1 MLGRG
6 LAVNMTRVL
15 LVDDDHLF
23 LELLEHTLIKDYDD
37 FEIAGKFELNSD
49 IVDNVDERKPD
60 VMIIG
65 IRPNNNH
72 SIELIETIHEEH
84 PEVKVIALSVSEDGT
99 NLPRLINAG
108 ISAYLLRSCTIFEL
122 ADSILS
128 VVSGIQVLTPS
139 MIGKLM
145 EAFRRQ
151 SSSAQNQSLFS
162 LSDREKE
169 ILKYVATG
177 ASNKEIAKSCYIS
190 ETTVKTHLRNILS
203 KMEVKNRAGAVSLA
217 TTMGILPK
225 ISRDEVTSSVS

>member
-1 MLGRG
+1 
-6 LAVNMTRVL
+6 MTRVL
-15 LVDDDHLF
+15 LIDDDHLF
-23 LELLEHTLIKDYDD
+23 LECLEHTLSKDYND
-37 FEIAGKFELNSD
+37 FRIVGKLDLSTD
-49 IVDNVDERKPD
+49 IVNAVDELKPD
-60 VMIIG
+60 VIIIG
-65 IRPNNNH
+65 IRPNNDH
-72 SIELIETIHEEH
+72 SIELIETIHEQY
-84 PEVKVIALSVSEDGT
+84 PEIKTIALNVSEDGT

-108 ISAYLLRSCTIFEL
+108 ISAYLLRSCSILEL

-151 SSSAQNQSLFS
+151 SHNAQNQSLFS

-169 ILKYVATG
+169 ILKHVATG

-225 ISRDEVTSSVS
+225 ISREEVSSSVS

>member
-1 MLGRG
+1 
-6 LAVNMTRVL
+6 MTRVL

-23 LELLEHTLIKDYDD
+23 LELLEHTLSTDYDEFRIVEKLD
-37 FEIAGKFELNSD
+37 VSADILTSVEEL
-49 IVDNVDERKPD
+49 KPE

-65 IRPNNNH
+65 VRPY
-72 SIELIETIHEEH
+72 SDRGIELIETVHKKY
-84 PEVKVIALSVSEDGT
+84 PEIKVIALSVSEDGT

-108 ISAYLLRSCTIFEL
+108 ISAYLLRSCSIYEL

-128 VVSGIQVLTPS
+128 VVNGVQVLTPS

-151 SSSAQNQSLFS
+151 SHSAQNQSLFS

-225 ISRDEVTSSVS
+225 ISRDEVSSSVS

>member
-1 MLGRG
+1 
-6 LAVNMTRVL
+6 MTRIL
-15 LVDDDHLF
+15 LVDDDYLF
-23 LELLEHTLIKDYDD
+23 LECLEHTLKKDYDD
-37 FEIAGKFELNSD
+37 FRIVGKLDFSAD
-49 IVDNVDERKPD
+49 VVDSVDKFKPD
-60 VMIIG
+60 VIIIG
-65 IRPNNNH
+65 IRPNNDH
-72 SIELIETIHEEH
+72 SIEYIETIHEEY
-84 PEVKVIALSVSEDGT
+84 PEVKVIALSVSEDGN

-108 ISAYLLRSCTIFEL
+108 IAAYLLRSCSIFEL

-128 VVSGIQVLTPS
+128 VVSGVQVLTPS

-151 SSSAQNQSLFS
+151 SHNTQSQSLFS

-177 ASNKEIAKSCYIS
+177 ASNKEIAQSCYIS

-225 ISRDEVTSSVS
+225 ISREEVTSSVS

>member
-1 MLGRG
+1 MIKI
-6 LAVNMTRVL
+6 L
-15 LVDDDHLF
+15 LIDDDHLF
-23 LELLEHTLIKDYDD
+23 LELLEHTLSKDYDD
-37 FEIAGKFELNSD
+37 FRIVGKLDLCADLVNG
-49 IVDNVDERKPD
+49 VDELKPD

-65 IRPNNNH
+65 IRPNNDRG
-72 SIELIETIHEEH
+72 IEYIETIHEEY
-84 PEVKVIALSVSEDGT
+84 PGVKIIALSVSEDGN
-99 NLPRLINAG
+99 NLPRIINAG
-108 ISAYLLRSCTIFEL
+108 ISAYLLRSCSIFEL

-128 VVSGIQVLTPS
+128 VVSGVQVLTPS

-151 SSSAQNQSLFS
+151 SQNAQNQSIFS

-169 ILKYVATG
+169 ILMYVATG

-225 ISRDEVTSSVS
+225 ISREEVSTSIR

>member
-1 MLGRG
+1 
-6 LAVNMTRVL
+6 MTKIL
-15 LVDDDHLF
+15 LVDDDYLF
-23 LELLEHTLIKDYDD
+23 LECLEHTLKKDYDD
-37 FEIAGKFELNSD
+37 FKVVGKLNLSAD
-49 IVDNVDERKPD
+49 VVESVDESKPE
-60 VMIIG
+60 VIIIG
-65 IRPNNNH
+65 IRQNNAH
-72 SIELIETIHEEH
+72 SIECIEAIHEEY

-108 ISAYLLRSCTIFEL
+108 ISAYLLRSCSIFEL

-151 SSSAQNQSLFS
+151 SQNAQSQSIFS

-177 ASNKEIAKSCYIS
+177 ASNKEIAQKCYIS

-225 ISRDEVTSSVS
+225 ITREEVSSSMS

>member
-1 MLGRG
+1 
-6 LAVNMTRVL
+6 MTKVL
-15 LVDDDHLF
+15 LIDDDYLF
-23 LELLEHTLIKDYDD
+23 LECLEHTLSKDYDNFKIVGKLD
-37 FEIAGKFELNSD
+37 FNADLINGVNKL
-49 IVDNVDERKPD
+49 KPD
-60 VMIIG
+60 VVIIG
-65 IRPNNNH
+65 IRPN
-72 SIELIETIHEEH
+72 SDRGIEHIEAIHEEY
-84 PEVKVIALSVSEDGT
+84 PEVKVIALSASEDGT

-108 ISAYLLRSCTIFEL
+108 ISAYLLRSCSLFEL

-151 SSSAQNQSLFS
+151 SHNAQNQNLFS

-169 ILKYVATG
+169 ILKFVATG
-177 ASNKEIAKSCYIS
+177 ASNKEIAQSCYIS

-225 ISRDEVTSSVS
+225 MSREEVSNSLS

>member
-1 MLGRG
+1 
-6 LAVNMTRVL
+6 MTRVL

-23 LELLEHTLIKDYDD
+23 LELLEHTLRKDYDN
-37 FEIAGKFELNSD
+37 FEIAGKFELSTD
-49 IVDNVDERKPD
+49 IVDNVDELKPD

-65 IRPNNNH
+65 IRPNNDH

-84 PEVKVIALSVSEDGT
+84 PEVKMIALSVSEDGT

-108 ISAYLLRSCTIFEL
+108 ISAYLLRSCSILEL

-151 SSSAQNQSLFS
+151 SSNAQNQSLFS

>member
-1 MLGRG
+1 
-6 LAVNMTRVL
+6 
-15 LVDDDHLF
+15 
-23 LELLEHTLIKDYDD
+23 
-37 FEIAGKFELNSD
+37 
-49 IVDNVDERKPD
+49 
-60 VMIIG
+60 MIIG
-65 IRPNNNH
+65 VRPY
-72 SIELIETIHEEH
+72 SDRGIELIETVHKKY
-84 PEVKVIALSVSEDGT
+84 PEIKVIALSVSEDGT

-108 ISAYLLRSCTIFEL
+108 ISAYLLRSCSIYEL

-128 VVSGIQVLTPS
+128 VVNGVQVLTPS

-151 SSSAQNQSLFS
+151 SHSAQNQSLFS

-225 ISRDEVTSSVS
+225 ISRDEVSSSVS

>member
-1 MLGRG
+1 
-6 LAVNMTRVL
+6 MTRVL
-15 LVDDDHLF
+15 LVDDDYLF
-23 LELLEHTLIKDYDD
+23 LECLEHTLSKDYDD
-37 FEIAGKFELNSD
+37 FKIVGKLELSADLVNS
-49 IVDNVDERKPD
+49 VDELKPD

-65 IRPNNNH
+65 IRPNDERG
-72 SIELIETIHEEH
+72 IEYIETIHEEN
-84 PEVKVIALSVSEDGT
+84 PGVKIIALSVSEDGN
-99 NLPRLINAG
+99 NLPRIINAG
-108 ISAYLLRSCTIFEL
+108 ISAYLLRSCSIFEL

-151 SSSAQNQSLFS
+151 SQNAQNQSIFS

-169 ILKYVATG
+169 ILMYVATG

-225 ISRDEVTSSVS
+225 ISREEVSSSVR

>member
-1 MLGRG
+1 
-6 LAVNMTRVL
+6 MTRVL
-15 LVDDDHLF
+15 LVDDDYLF
-23 LELLEHTLIKDYDD
+23 LECLEHTLSKDYDD
-37 FEIAGKFELNSD
+37 FQIVGKLDFSTD
-49 IVDNVDERKPD
+49 IVNSVDELTPD

-65 IRPNNNH
+65 IRPNSDH
-72 SIELIETIHEEH
+72 GIEYIETIHGEF
-84 PEVKVIALSVSEDGT
+84 PKVKVIALSVSEDGN

-108 ISAYLLRSCTIFEL
+108 ISAYLLRSCSIFEL
-122 ADSILS
+122 AESILS
-128 VVSGIQVLTPS
+128 VVNGVQVLTPS

-151 SSSAQNQSLFS
+151 SHNAQNQGIFS

-177 ASNKEIAKSCYIS
+177 ASNKEIAQSCYIS

-225 ISRDEVTSSVS
+225 VSREEVSTSTG

>member
-1 MLGRG
+1 
-6 LAVNMTRVL
+6 MTRVL
-15 LVDDDHLF
+15 LVDDDYLF
-23 LELLEHTLIKDYDD
+23 LECLEHTLSKDYDD
-37 FEIAGKFELNSD
+37 FRIVGKLDLCADLVNG
-49 IVDNVDERKPD
+49 VDELKPD
-60 VMIIG
+60 VLIIG
-65 IRPNNNH
+65 IRPNNDR
-72 SIELIETIHEEH
+72 SIEYIETIHEEY
-84 PEVKVIALSVSEDGT
+84 PGIKIIALSVSEDGH
-99 NLPRLINAG
+99 NLPRIINAG
-108 ISAYLLRSCTIFEL
+108 ISAYLLRSCSIFEL

-128 VVSGIQVLTPS
+128 VVSGVQVLTPS

-151 SSSAQNQSLFS
+151 SQNAQNQSIFS

-169 ILKYVATG
+169 ILMYVATG

-225 ISRDEVTSSVS
+225 STRQNTHTL

>member
-1 MLGRG
+1 M
-6 LAVNMTRVL
+6 
-15 LVDDDHLF
+15 DDDHLF
-23 LELLEHTLIKDYDD
+23 LELLEHTLRKDYGD
-37 FEIAGKFELNSD
+37 FEIVGKYELGSD
-49 IVDNVDERKPD
+49 IVDSVDELKPD
-60 VMIIG
+60 VIIIG
-65 IRPNNNH
+65 IRPNNDQ
-72 SIELIETIHEEH
+72 SIELIEMIHEEY
-84 PEVKVIALSVSEDGT
+84 PEVKMIALSVSEDGT

-108 ISAYLLRSCTIFEL
+108 ISAYLLRSCSILEL

-151 SSSAQNQSLFS
+151 SSNAQNQSLFS

>member
-1 MLGRG
+1 
-6 LAVNMTRVL
+6 MTRVL
-15 LVDDDHLF
+15 LIDDDHLF
-23 LELLEHTLIKDYDD
+23 LELLEHTLSTEYDD
-37 FEIAGKFELNSD
+37 FRIVEKLDVSAD
-49 IVDNVDERKPD
+49 IISSVDELKPD

-65 IRPNNNH
+65 IRPY
-72 SIELIETIHEEH
+72 SDLGIELIETVHEKY
-84 PEVKVIALSVSEDGT
+84 PEIKVIALSVSEDGT

-108 ISAYLLRSCTIFEL
+108 ISAYLLRSCSIYEL

-128 VVSGIQVLTPS
+128 VVSGVQVLTPS

-151 SSSAQNQSLFS
+151 SNSAQNQSLFS

-225 ISRDEVTSSVS
+225 ISRDEVSSSVS

>member
-1 MLGRG
+1 
-6 LAVNMTRVL
+6 MTRVL

-23 LELLEHTLIKDYDD
+23 LELLEHTLSTAYED
-37 FEIAGKFELNSD
+37 FRIVGKLDLGSD
-49 IVDNVDERKPD
+49 IVNSVGEHKPD

-65 IRPNNNH
+65 IRPNSDH
-72 SIELIETIHEEH
+72 GIELIETVHEQY
-84 PEVKVIALSVSEDGT
+84 PEVKVIALSASEDGT

-108 ISAYLLRSCTIFEL
+108 ISAYLLRSCSIFEL
-122 ADSILS
+122 ADSVLS

-151 SSSAQNQSLFS
+151 SHSAQHQSLFS

>member
-1 MLGRG
+1 
-6 LAVNMTRVL
+6 MTRVL

-23 LELLEHTLIKDYDD
+23 LELLEHTLRKDYDN
-37 FEIAGKFELNSD
+37 FEIAGKFELSTD
-49 IVDNVDERKPD
+49 IVDNVDELKPD

-65 IRPNNNH
+65 IRPNNDH

-84 PEVKVIALSVSEDGT
+84 PEVKMIALSVSEDGT

-108 ISAYLLRSCTIFEL
+108 ISAYLLRSCSILEL

-151 SSSAQNQSLFS
+151 SSNAQNQSLFS

-225 ISRDEVTSSVS
+225 ISREEVTSSVS

>member
-1 MLGRG
+1 MN
-6 LAVNMTRVL
+6 NMTRVL
-15 LVDDDHLF
+15 LVDDDYLF
-23 LELLEHTLIKDYDD
+23 LECLEHTLSKDYEE
-37 FEIAGKFELNSD
+37 FRIVGKLDLSAD
-49 IVDNVDERKPD
+49 IVDSVDELKPD
-60 VMIIG
+60 VIIIG
-65 IRPNNNH
+65 IRPNDDRG
-72 SIELIETIHEEH
+72 IEYIEAIHEKY
-84 PEVKVIALSVSEDGT
+84 PEIKVIALSVSEDGT

-108 ISAYLLRSCTIFEL
+108 ISAYLLRSCSIFEL

-128 VVSGIQVLTPS
+128 VVGGIQVLTPS

-151 SSSAQNQSLFS
+151 AQNVQNQNLFS

-225 ISRDEVTSSVS
+225 ISREEVTTSIS

>member
-1 MLGRG
+1 
-6 LAVNMTRVL
+6 MTRVL
-15 LVDDDHLF
+15 LIDDDYLF
-23 LELLEHTLIKDYDD
+23 LECLEHTLSKDYED
-37 FEIAGKFELNSD
+37 FMIVGKFDLNYD
-49 IVDNVDERKPD
+49 IVNGVNELKPD
-60 VMIIG
+60 VIIIG
-65 IRPNNNH
+65 IRPNNDY
-72 SIELIETIHEEH
+72 SIELIETIHEEY

-108 ISAYLLRSCTIFEL
+108 ISAYLLRSCSIIEL

-128 VVSGIQVLTPS
+128 VVNGIQVLTPS
-139 MIGKLM
+139 MIGRLM
-145 EAFRRQ
+145 EEFRRQ
-151 SSSAQNQSLFS
+151 SHNAQHQSLFS

-225 ISRDEVTSSVS
+225 MSREEVSSSIS

>member
-1 MLGRG
+1 MARI
-6 LAVNMTRVL
+6 L
-15 LVDDDHLF
+15 LIDDEYLF
-23 LELLEHTLIKDYDD
+23 LELLEYALRKDYDG
-37 FEIAGKFELNSD
+37 FEIVGKYELSTD
-49 IVDNVDERKPD
+49 IVDSVDEMKPD
-60 VMIIG
+60 VIIIG
-65 IRPNNNH
+65 IRSNNDH
-72 SIELIETIHEEH
+72 SIEIIETIHEEY
-84 PEVKVIALSVSEDGT
+84 PEVKMIALSVSEDGK

-108 ISAYLLRSCTIFEL
+108 ISAYLLRSCSILEL

-151 SSSAQNQSLFS
+151 SSNAQNQSLFS

>member
-1 MLGRG
+1 
-6 LAVNMTRVL
+6 MTRVL

-23 LELLEHTLIKDYDD
+23 LELLEHTLSREFDD
-37 FEIAGKFELNSD
+37 FRIVGKLNFRADIIDSIDELN
-49 IVDNVDERKPD
+49 PD

-65 IRPNNNH
+65 IRPNNDH
-72 SIELIETIHEEH
+72 GIELIETAHEQY
-84 PEVKVIALSVSEDGT
+84 PEVKVIALNASEDGT

-108 ISAYLLRSCTIFEL
+108 IAAYLLRTCSIFEL

-128 VVSGIQVLTPS
+128 VVSGVQVLTPS

-151 SSSAQNQSLFS
+151 SHNAQNQSLFS

-169 ILKYVATG
+169 ILKHVATG

-225 ISRDEVTSSVS
+225 ISREEVTSSVS